1 MKRRFA
7 ETSLNPLLSSFLSLF
22 LLHFSNK
29 TFTISKMNNETVAVR
44 LGTNTHQY
52 KIEIGY
58 ETLDNCSVLAKNCLP
73 ENTQKVVIV
82 SNPKVF
88 RLYGEKVQSNLE
100 KSGYQVFVWL
110 MKDGEKYKN
119 LRSLENAL
127 GFFSGKTLSRTDA
140 VVALGGGV
148 VGDLAGFASAIYQRG
163 IAFLQIP
170 TTLLAMIDS
179 SVGGK
184 TGVNSAFG
192 KNLIGAFHQ
201 PHGVLIDISVLKT
214 LPKRELIA
222 GFCEAVKQGVISDYN
237 LFNQTDDFLRNFSLS
252 SFGKNYSDEKF
263 VSELIKLIAAQV
275 SFKAEIVQQDER
287 ENSVRN
293 DVKSRKILNFGHTLA
308 HALEKVTDYKY
319 FKHGEAV
326 GYGILFASE
335 LSKTL
340 DILDGNELELL
351 NDVIHRVGDLPDT
364 KNINLAEVVKAFVF
378 DKKTVGKSLQWILL
392 EGIGKPKIYTDKDIP
407 NSAILKTL
415 KKVLHLRN

>member
-1 MKRRFA
+1 MK
-7 ETSLNPLLSSFLSLF
+7 
-22 LLHFSNK
+22 
-29 TFTISKMNNETVAVR
+29 NETVHVR

-52 KIEIGY
+52 KIEIGHD
-58 ETLDNCSVLAKNCLP
+58 TLDECGVWAKSSLP
-73 ENTQKVVIV
+73 ETTKKIIIA
-82 SNPKVF
+82 SNRKVF
-88 RLYGEKVQSNLE
+88 RLYGEAVQNSLE
-100 KSGYQVFVWL
+100 KSGYEVFVWL
-110 MKDGEKYKN
+110 MKDGEKHKN

-127 GFFSGKTLSRTDA
+127 GFFSSNTLSRTDS

-148 VGDLAGFASAIYQRG
+148 VGDLAGFAAAIYQRG

-170 TTLLAMIDS
+170 TTFLAMIDS

-184 TGVNSAFG
+184 TAVNSGFG

-201 PHGVLIDISVLKT
+201 PNGVLIDISTLKT

-222 GFCEAVKQGVISDYN
+222 GFCEAVKQGAISDER
-237 LFNQTDDFLRNFSLS
+237 LFNQTAEFLRDYALNKFKK
-252 SFGKNYSDEKF
+252 FYSDEKF
-263 VSELIKLIAAQV
+263 VSALKKLIAAQV

-287 ENSVRN
+287 ENSDRS
-293 DVKSRKILNFGHTLA
+293 DVKSRKILNFGHTLG

-326 GYGILFASE
+326 GYGILFAAE

-340 DILDGNELELL
+340 DIFDGNEVKLL
-351 NDVIHRVGDLPDT
+351 NDVIHRVGKLPDT
-364 KNINLAEVVKAFVF
+364 GNIDLEEVIKAFVF

-415 KKVLHLRN
+415 KKVLHSRN

>member
-1 MKRRFA
+1 
-7 ETSLNPLLSSFLSLF
+7 
-22 LLHFSNK
+22 
-29 TFTISKMNNETVAVR
+29 MNNETVAVR

-58 ETLDNCSVLAKNCLP
+58 DTLDNCGVWAKRCLP
-73 ENTQKVVIV
+73 ENTQKIVIV

-88 RLYGEKVQSNLE
+88 RLYGETVQNALE
-100 KSGYQVFVWL
+100 KSGYEVFVWL

-222 GFCEAVKQGVISDYN
+222 GFCEAIKQGAISGEK
-237 LFNQTDDFLRNFSLS
+237 LFNQTGGFLRDFSLNN
-252 SFGKNYSDEKF
+252 FRKGYSDEKF

-287 ENSVRN
+287 ENSVRS

-308 HALEKVTDYKY
+308 HALEKVT
-319 FKHGEAV
+319 
-326 GYGILFASE
+326 
-335 LSKTL
+335 
-340 DILDGNELELL
+340 
-351 NDVIHRVGDLPDT
+351 
-364 KNINLAEVVKAFVF
+364 
-378 DKKTVGKSLQWILL
+378 
-392 EGIGKPKIYTDKDIP
+392 
-407 NSAILKTL
+407 
-415 KKVLHLRN
+415 